1 MEFKFLDPESS
12 LYRFAEWVQRLVFLN
27 ILWILFTLLGLVIF
41 GITPATVALFNI
53 INKFVKGNENVSIF
67 STFWKQYKLNFIRA
81 NLLGIILFI
90 IGYILYF
97 DIQYFR
103 VQEGMLYF
111 FLYYGVLI
119 LSFLYLIVLLY
130 IFPIYVNYDLKIYYM
145 LKNALFISFLTP
157 LKTLLIMGGIVGL
170 YFVFMLL
177 PSLLPFLSIS
187 TLSYI
192 IMLFTSQSF
201 SKVEQKIKH
210 HQQKQDS

>member
-1 MEFKFLDPESS
+1 MKFNFLNPDSS
-12 LYRFAEWVQRLVFLN
+12 LYCFAEWAQRLVFLN
-27 ILWILFTLLGLVIF
+27 VLWILFTLLGLIIF
-41 GITPATVALFNI
+41 GITPATVALFDI
-53 INKFVKGNENVSIF
+53 INKYIKGNENISIYRN
-67 STFWKQYKLNFIRA
+67 FWKQYKLNFIRA
-81 NLLGIILFI
+81 NILGMILI
-90 IGYILYF
+90 VTSYILYF
-97 DIQYFR
+97 NIQYYEA
-103 VQEGMLYF
+103 QEGIIYF
-111 FLYYGVLI
+111 SFYSATLI
-119 LSFLYLIVLLY
+119 ISFLYLILLLY
-130 IFPIYVNYDLKIYYM
+130 VFPIYVNYDLSIYYV

-192 IMLFTSQSF
+192 IMWFTSQSF